1 MSAEL
6 LLAVQVIGTVT
17 SAIGALRQGEASSSA
32 AKFNAQINEQNAQIA
47 RQNAAEQAAE
57 SDRDMYLRL
66 GMIRANQGASGGQS
80 GQGSVLDII
89 GDAAAQGEK
98 NKQNIVYQGELKAR
112 GYTNTATLDTYSGNE
127 ARTGSYLRAGSELLV
142 GGTKA
147 YESYNKLKRS

>member
-1 MSAEL
+1 MAAIL
-6 LLAVQVIGTVT
+6 PIFQVIGTVV
-17 SAIGALRQGEASSSA
+17 SVIGALRQGEASSSA

-98 NKQNIVYQGELKAR
+98 NKQNIIYQGELKAR
-112 GYTNTATLDTYSGNE
+112 GFTNTAALDTYSGEE
-127 ARTGSYLRAGSELLV
+127 ARTGSYFKAGSELLS
-142 GGTKA
+142 GGTKV
-147 YESYNKLKRS
+147 YESYNKLKRA